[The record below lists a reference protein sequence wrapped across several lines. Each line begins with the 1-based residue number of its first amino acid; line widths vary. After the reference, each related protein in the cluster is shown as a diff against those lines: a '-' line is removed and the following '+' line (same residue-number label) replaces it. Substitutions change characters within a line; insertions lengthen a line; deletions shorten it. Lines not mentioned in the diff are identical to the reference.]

1 LQGVS
6 QESKSTFV
14 LREARRCEAEEQKS
28 NSWVLVLELKSIK
41 VAKNETEESQ
51 LLVFLLVASVSFYQK
66 QEPSVTAEREIR
78 NIYGQTQVLQ
88 CEDAVFIW
96 IRPRKVVSRRE
107 NGHRSVS
114 VYPSP
119 GAGLE

>member
-1 LQGVS
+1 
-6 QESKSTFV
+6 
-14 LREARRCEAEEQKS
+14 
-28 NSWVLVLELKSIK
+28 LKSIT

-66 QEPSVTAEREIR
+66 QEPSLAAEREIR
-78 NIYGQTQVLQ
+78 NIYKQTQVFQ
-88 CEDAVFIW
+88 REDTVFIW
-96 IRPRKVVSRRE
+96 IRPRKVVSRRV

-119 GAGLE
+119 GAGWLGMTLQKENHLDSALEEQELFRRVSRERIRDRGK